1 MYDFITVTDSKEK
14 TEVIFAYSEP
24 KNNVRKETFLYEKA
38 YKSYTKTQISTSGTE
53 ESEHITESR
62 FFWAYGTALGEMSKG
77 VPKG

>member
-38 YKSYTKTQISTSGTE
+38 YKSYTQT
-53 ESEHITESR
+53 
-62 FFWAYGTALGEMSKG
+62 
-77 VPKG
+77 